1 VKGWKGANV
10 RKENQ
15 HECHNELDWAAF
27 CYLAGEMSPAE
38 TEQFEARLADEQPA
52 REALARAVELTQ
64 VVAAAESTEH
74 ALVVPES
81 NQSNWMTRLSWMAV
95 GGLASAALAMLWSG
109 GHFSAA
115 PSAES
120 EQIAAENTELA
131 AFWAETREQLRT
143 ASEIGPL
150 HPRTFA
156 SADADEDSTVAALAG
171 DPAGNSFLMADAP
184 SWMTAAVEG
193 LASEMDQDK
202 LGDEPLVN

>member
-1 VKGWKGANV
+1 LVIKM
-10 RKENQ
+10 NQ

-27 CYLAGEMSPAE
+27 CYLSGEMTPAE

-64 VVAAAESTEH
+64 VVAAAESTEPV
-74 ALVVPES
+74 LVAPAAKQAS
-81 NQSNWMTRLSWMAV
+81 WMTRLSWMAV
-95 GGLASAALAMLWSG
+95 GGLASAVLAMLWSG
-109 GHFSAA
+109 GHFNAS
-115 PSAES
+115 STVQNG
-120 EQIAAENTELA
+120 QIRQNDQISHQSGELA

-150 HPRTFA
+150 HPRTIA
-156 SADADEDSTVAALAG
+156 SAEAEEDSAVAALASES
-171 DPAGNSFLMADAP
+171 AESEFLMADAP

-193 LASEMDQDK
+193 LAGEMNQDE